1 MESSVKIKVYVKGK
15 LVHDSF
21 YERESALNSNRLELH
36 DVTDLEY
43 HPVIEGELI
52 PESGNINHRFFCVD
66 RREQILENNE
76 LVVIIHGNWC

>member
-1 MESSVKIKVYVKGK
+1 MDVPIRIKVYVNRQ
-15 LVHDSF
+15 LVHDSL

-43 HPVIEGELI
+43 HPIIEGELI
-52 PESGNINHRFFCVD
+52 PESGNVNHRFFCVD

-76 LVVIIHGNWC
+76 PIVIIHGNWC